1 MTEFKRAALFSLGL
15 LAMASSMSAQASG
28 GSIGVIL
35 PESWPSKAQAEE
47 IRNGMQLALKTW
59 PSQPVPT
66 LIVKDSGCD
75 PRKAEAA
82 TKALIEARVDV
93 VLGNWCEIGG
103 GAELLRNAGIG
114 FVSSNAERV
123 KGLEGSQLQLG
134 RVELYAGEKLAAKL
148 RSETGLRVSARTSC
162 WMDFEPSISDK
173 YDAVLCPV
181 LAIDKARW
189 DQVAATYS
197 AGFLKPFTVSVARGY
212 AAMEVA
218 LSYVRRL
225 RGGAKSGAA
234 LKDTQ
239 SISTLFGPLPAPDG
253 ATPAEAMQLVFAAKL
268 PKLAPKQ
275 AAAVD
280 EIVKSKGCGGKA
292 AGAHSGPWAE
302 QPFVVRGTGAAADC
316 AAPIVTAQR

>member
-1 MTEFKRAALFSLGL
+1 MSRQLKRAVPQIVAAL
-15 LAMASSMSAQASG
+15 AASMSLAAMASG
-28 GSIGVIL
+28 GSIGAIL
-35 PESWPSKAQAEE
+35 PESWPSKEQADE

-75 PRKAEAA
+75 PKKAEAA
-82 TKALIEARVDV
+82 TKALIEAKVDV

-103 GAELLRNAGIG
+103 GAELLKSAGIG

-123 KGLEGSQLQLG
+123 KGAEGQLQLG
-134 RVELYAGEKLAAKL
+134 RVELFAAEKLAAKL
-148 RSETGLRVSARTSC
+148 RSDTGLRVSARTSC

-181 LAIDKARW
+181 LAIDQARW
-189 DQVAATYS
+189 DQVAATYT
-197 AGFLKPFTVSVARGY
+197 AGFMKPFTVSVARGY

-225 RGGAKSGAA
+225 RAGAKSGAA

-239 SISTLFGPLPAPDG
+239 SVNTLFGPLPASDSS
-253 ATPAEAMQLVFAAKL
+253 TPAEAMQLVFAAKL

-280 EIVKSKGCGGKA
+280 EIVKSKGCGGKTP
-292 AGAHSGPWAE
+292 GAKNGPWAD
-302 QPFVVRGTGAAADC
+302 QPFVVRGAGAAADC